1 MPVLVSFLFFSQ
13 YTRHK
18 SFVGGQIDASVL
30 EMWEESVDGSGKG
43 IMCFVASLLV
53 RTQFTVNVTLAV
65 PCPIQPSNF

>member
-1 MPVLVSFLFFSQ
+1 MIRALYLSLRDAKEFTTACSCFISFLFFSQ

-43 IMCFVASLLV
+43 IYFL
-53 RTQFTVNVTLAV
+53 TFDK
-65 PCPIQPSNF
+65 